1 MYIRRSAAQVVNSLE
16 RGWVQ
21 VETVDEVESE
31 VEKEMTALTDIVTS
45 DPSCPLP
52 DVPSS
57 LVQVTLLNPL
67 KTTLPPSQIPAESA
81 PLLVYVPG
89 MDCTGQGIRR
99 QLPPLVSAG

>member
-1 MYIRRSAAQVVNSLE
+1 M
-16 RGWVQ
+16 Q

-31 VEKEMTALTDIVTS
+31 VEKEMTTLTETVTS

-67 KTTLPPSQIPAESA
+67 KSVLPPSEMPAESA

-99 QLPPLVSAG
+99 QLPTLVAAG